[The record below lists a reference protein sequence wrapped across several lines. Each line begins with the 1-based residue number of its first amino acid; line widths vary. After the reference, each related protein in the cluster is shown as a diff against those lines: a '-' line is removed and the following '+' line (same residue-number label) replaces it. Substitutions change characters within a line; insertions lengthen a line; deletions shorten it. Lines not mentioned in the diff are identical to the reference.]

1 MKSLSVSPIGIVLN
15 GDVDIERGD
24 WSSQR
29 SEIKLI
35 GRSAE
40 CLLGLE
46 EYSHLIVIGW
56 LDQIPEEL
64 RNRSTAHPAGDER
77 LPLQGALAL
86 RGGARP
92 NPLSVSVCRLFAI
105 EGLSVTVEG
114 LDLVDGTPILDL
126 KPYVAFYDARPEA
139 TLPRWAAG

>member
-1 MKSLSVSPIGIVLN
+1 MKSLSVFPIGTVLN
-15 GDVDIERGD
+15 GQADIERGD

-29 SEIKLI
+29 SEIKLT
-35 GRSAE
+35 GRSVE
-40 CLLGLE
+40 CLGGLE
-46 EYSHLIVIGW
+46 EYSHVIVIGW

-64 RNRSTAHPAGDER
+64 RDRSTAHPAGDER

-92 NPLSVSVCRLFAI
+92 NPLSVTVCRLFGI
-105 EGLSVTVEG
+105 EGLTLTVEG

-139 TLPRWAAG
+139 TLPRWAES